1 MEWGRAETALPRS
14 IRLKGTVTIMD
25 QKTVRKT
32 FARLGVTFQL
42 TDSEFALIAA
52 GGDAAHNLIKDKVAQ
67 GKFELDGETYFP
79 ACPIPREGEFY
90 HKDDLDFAF

>member
-1 MEWGRAETALPRS
+1 MALPRS
-14 IRLKGTVTIMD
+14 ICLKGTVTIME

-42 TDSEFALIAA
+42 TDDEVALITA
-52 GGDAAHNLIKDKVAQ
+52 GGDAAHDLIKDKVSQ

-79 ACPIPREGEFY
+79 ACPVPHEGELY
-90 HKDDLDFAF
+90 HEDDIDFIF